1 MNIENQDGLKP
12 GEARTP
18 GQSTRDVIM
27 RDPIA
32 PPAAILKSAPKF
44 LGDADIS

>member
-32 PPAAILKSAPKF
+32 VDHIAYTS
-44 LGDADIS
+44 SVR